1 MKVALDDFKAALALF
16 EAEFVNTFKTSMQKF
31 IAGTVIA
38 ASGAQI
44 DSVLANFT
52 KDGIVDVDAIRD
64 LINAG
69 MKSCGGQIDIP
80 INFGVLSSLG
90 ATPIEITITLNDIEK
105 FFGQTLPAVSKPV
118 KSSASSK

>member
-38 ASGAQI
+38 AAKERI
-44 DSVLANFT
+44 DSMLANFT
-52 KDGIVDVDAIRD
+52 KDGIVDVDAIKE
-64 LINAG
+64 LIDAG
-69 MKSCGGQIDIP
+69 MKSCGGQIEIP
-80 INFGVLSSLG
+80 ISFGILSSLG
-90 ATPIEITITLNDIEK
+90 ANPIAITITRDDIEK

>member
-1 MKVALDDFKAALALF
+1 MKVALDDFKAALTLF

-38 ASGAQI
+38 AVKERI
-44 DSVLANFT
+44 DSMLANFT
-52 KDGIVDVDAIRD
+52 KEGIVDVDAIKE
-64 LINAG
+64 LIDAG

-80 INFGVLSSLG
+80 INFGILSSLG
-90 ATPIEITITLNDIEK
+90 ANPIEITITLADVEK

>member
-1 MKVALDDFKAALALF
+1 MKVAIDDFKAALDLF

-44 DSVLANFT
+44 DSMLANFT
-52 KDGIVDVDAIRD
+52 NDGIVDVDAIRK

-80 INFGVLSSLG
+80 ISFGVLSALG
-90 ATPIEITITLNDIEK
+90 ANPIEITITLNDIEK
-105 FFGQTLPAVSKPV
+105 FFEQTLPAVSKPV
-118 KSSASSK
+118 KPLSTK

>member
-1 MKVALDDFKAALALF
+1 MKVAIDDFKAALTLF

-38 ASGAQI
+38 AAKERI
-44 DSVLANFT
+44 DSMLANFT
-52 KDGIVDVDAIRD
+52 KDGIVDVDAIKE
-64 LINAG
+64 LIDAG

-118 KSSASSK
+118 KTTSAK